1 MIIQSKYTKIF
12 NSKDL
17 TRQKYDELYNFAVLI
32 RSHKN
37 TVSQYVNGNLLH
49 FLKYNKFQFLKEIRE
64 RFKGVIP
71 SSFDAQLYTQVFTC
85 YQNKFDAIQH
95 KLVFEVVTFKGFEF
109 YKRDTKTHKK
119 GDLKKVIIA
128 KRQTPLSICLT
139 YLARYGNEN
148 TLQYINSNIS
158 KCDEKKRE
166 FYNNIL
172 RYRNKFGF
180 ERLYNLALSKRKRIV
195 KHYSEYLIEFKSLT
209 FSGRCRKTRII
220 DYNHRFGSVINSFI
234 SLSGIGRKSFDI
246 PVTFNKV
253 CHGNMK
259 DYRKKNPDYEYTL
272 TFDEKKHRVNIHLCK
287 DGERYIP
294 QVNGST
300 VGIDVNCKHNLFS
313 LSDETTY
320 DYDRKLVNDF
330 CKLSLEIDK
339 LKEKNKEYK
348 VGKRKQQKLDTLKSK
363 MIKSEQQLIAD
374 MCKTLQSQG
383 VGHIVMEDLN
393 NGFGKCYVKDKDNVD
408 INYNRKVKFLG
419 LSSLKQEV
427 EHIARK
433 YDIAVSQEKLYKYV
447 QTTFDDARNNLRYF
461 KDKVKHYEE
470 QTKMAYSL
478 YSSVQALKLC
488 ERIRK
493 MSDEELVDFYNDV
506 CMKRWDKKSYCFI
519 IIPIMSYEDGRI
531 DWFHTYRNIKNVECL
546 TEKNISD
553 INNLVNTIKPDTK
566 YISYELLKG
575 YNNQFKKLDIENM
588 INIIIEKE
596 TDITNEELI

>member
-49 FLKYNKFQFLKEIRE
+49 FLEYNKFQFLKAMRAH
-64 RFKGVIP
+64 FKGVIP

-95 KLVFEVVTFKGFEF
+95 KLVFEVITFKGFEF
-109 YKRDTKTHKK
+109 YKRDTKSHKK
-119 GDLKKVIIA
+119 GDLKKVILE
-128 KRQTPLSICLT
+128 KKQTPLANCLT
-139 YLARYGNEN
+139 YLARYGNED
-148 TLQYINSNIS
+148 TISYITSNIS

-166 FYNNIL
+166 FYGNIL
-172 RYRNKFGF
+172 RCCEKFGF

-195 KHYSEYLIEFKSLT
+195 KNYSEHPIEFKSLT

-220 DYNHRFGSVINSFI
+220 DYNHRFGSVINSFV

-246 PVTFNKV
+246 PVTFNKGW
-253 CHGNMK
+253 HGSMK
-259 DYRKKNPDYEYTL
+259 DYRKKSLDYEYTI
-272 TFDEKKHRVNIHLCK
+272 TFNEKEHQVNIHLCK

-294 QVNGST
+294 QPNGNT
-300 VGIDVNCKHNLFS
+300 IGIDVNCKHNLFS

-330 CKLSLEIDK
+330 CRLSIEIDK
-339 LKEKNKEYK
+339 LKGKNKEYK
-348 VGKRKQQKLDTLKSK
+348 VGKRKQRKLDTLKAK
-363 MIKSEQQLIAD
+363 MAKSEQQLIST
-374 MCKTLQSQG
+374 MCKTLQTQG

-433 YDIAVSQEKLYKYV
+433 YDIAVSTVQASYTSKMCPMCGCIEDENRPSQETFECIECGHKDNADFNAAKNIRDRVLVTVLREPLLKQLDNGAFEPRKLKREKV
-447 QTTFDDARNNLRYF
+447 KEVLLSFRRDLQENARSECIESDHPTFD
-461 KDKVKHYEE
+461 
-470 QTKMAYSL
+470 
-478 YSSVQALKLC
+478 
-488 ERIRK
+488 
-493 MSDEELVDFYNDV
+493 
-506 CMKRWDKKSYCFI
+506 
-519 IIPIMSYEDGRI
+519 
-531 DWFHTYRNIKNVECL
+531 
-546 TEKNISD
+546 
-553 INNLVNTIKPDTK
+553 
-566 YISYELLKG
+566 YI
-575 YNNQFKKLDIENM
+575 
-588 INIIIEKE
+588 
-596 TDITNEELI
+596 